1 MRNARQLPVIMS
13 LFISSLNSGSNG
25 NCYYI
30 GNDEEAVL
38 IDAGISCREI
48 EKRMKRLDLPLE
60 RVKAVFISHEHGDH
74 ITGVVS
80 LSRKYQLPVY
90 ITPPTLADSKL
101 PLDMAVVRTFTTGEP
116 VSVGKLSVTA
126 FRKHHDA
133 IDPHS
138 FVISSNNVQ
147 IGVFTDIGICC
158 SEVKKYFS
166 QCDAVF
172 LESNYCDDMLERG
185 RYPYHL
191 KRRIK
196 GGKGHLSNA
205 EALELFCQHRGQQL
219 KYLILSHLSN
229 NNNDAAL
236 VNRLFTERS
245 GDTNIIVASR
255 YNETAVFRVDPFTG
269 IPTSTLTSRI
279 EIFRTI
285 DTRPVQLTLFE

>member
-1 MRNARQLPVIMS
+1 MS

-30 GNDEEAVL
+30 GNDDEAVL

-48 EKRMKRLDLPLE
+48 EKRMKRLDLPVE
-60 RVKAVFISHEHGDH
+60 KIKAVFISHEHGDH

-90 ITPPTLADSKL
+90 ITPQTLADSKL
-101 PLDMAVVRTFTTGEP
+101 PLDAAVVNSFSADTPITIGN
-116 VSVGKLSVTA
+116 LQVTA

-138 FVISSNNVQ
+138 FVISSNDVQ
-147 IGVFTDIGICC
+147 IGVFTDIGVCC
-158 SEVKKYFS
+158 AEVKKHFT

-172 LESNYCDDMLERG
+172 LESNYCDNMLENG

-196 GGKGHLSNA
+196 GGKGHLSNT
-205 EALELFCQHRGQQL
+205 EALELFCQCRGQQL

-229 NNNDAAL
+229 NNNDTEL
-236 VNRLFTERS
+236 VSRIFNEKA

-255 YNETAVFRVDPFTG
+255 YKETEVFRIDPFTAT
-269 IPTSTLTSRI
+269 IAPTLTPQI
-279 EIFRTI
+279 EIFRADDI
-285 DTRPVQLTLFE
+285 RPVQLSLFQ

>member
-1 MRNARQLPVIMS
+1 MS

-25 NCYYI
+25 NCYYV
-30 GNDEEAVL
+30 GNEEEAVL

-48 EKRMKRLDLPLE
+48 EKRMKRLELSIDK
-60 RVKAVFISHEHGDH
+60 VKAVFISHEHGDH

-80 LSRKYQLPVY
+80 LSRKYKLPVY
-90 ITPPTLADSKL
+90 ITPKTLADSKL
-101 PLDMAVVRTFTTGEP
+101 PVDEAFVNSFTADQP
-116 VSVGKLSVTA
+116 VIIGNLMITA
-126 FRKHHDA
+126 FRKYHDA

-147 IGVFTDIGICC
+147 IGVFTDIGVCC
-158 SEVKKYFS
+158 SEVKKYFA

-172 LESNYCDDMLERG
+172 LESNYCNDMLENG

-196 GGKGHLSNA
+196 GGKGHLSNT
-205 EALELFCQHRGQQL
+205 EALELFCQYRTERL

-229 NNNDAAL
+229 NNNDTEL
-236 VNRLFTERS
+236 VSRIFNEKA

-255 YNETAVFRVDPFTG
+255 YQETEVIRIDPFTG
-269 IPTSTLTSRI
+269 VITSQISATITPRI
-279 EIFRTI
+279 EIFRAEDI
-285 DTRPVQLTLFE
+285 RPVQLTLFE

>member
-1 MRNARQLPVIMS
+1 MS

-48 EKRMKRLDLPLE
+48 EKRMKRLELSIE
-60 RVKAVFISHEHGDH
+60 KVKAVFISHEHGDH

-80 LSRKYQLPVY
+80 LSRKYKLPVY
-90 ITPPTLADSKL
+90 ITPKTLADSKL
-101 PLDMAVVRTFTTGEP
+101 PLDEGFVNSFIADQPITIGN
-116 VSVGKLSVTA
+116 LLITA
-126 FRKHHDA
+126 FRKYHDA

-147 IGVFTDIGICC
+147 IGVFTDIGVCC
-158 SEVKKYFS
+158 GEVKRYFA

-172 LESNYCDDMLERG
+172 LESNYCDDMLEKG

-196 GGKGHLSNA
+196 GGNGHLSNA
-205 EALELFCQHRGQQL
+205 EALELFCQYRTQRL

-229 NNNDAAL
+229 NNNDTEL
-236 VNRLFTERS
+236 VSRIFNEKA

-255 YNETAVFRVDPFTG
+255 YQETEVFRIDPVAG
-269 IPTSTLTSRI
+269 TLTTQTTATITPRI
-279 EIFRTI
+279 EIFRAEDI
-285 DTRPVQLTLFE
+285 RPVQLTLFE

>member
-1 MRNARQLPVIMS
+1 MS

-48 EKRMKRLDLPLE
+48 EKRMKRLELSIE
-60 RVKAVFISHEHGDH
+60 KVKAVFISHEHGDH

-80 LSRKYQLPVY
+80 LSRKYKLPVY
-90 ITPPTLADSKL
+90 ITPKTLADSKL
-101 PLDMAVVRTFTTGEP
+101 PLDEGFVNSFIADQPITIGN
-116 VSVGKLSVTA
+116 LLITA
-126 FRKHHDA
+126 FRKYHDA

-147 IGVFTDIGICC
+147 IGVFTDIGVCC
-158 SEVKKYFS
+158 GEVKRYFA

-172 LESNYCDDMLERG
+172 LESNYCDDMLEKG

-196 GGKGHLSNA
+196 GGNGHLSNA
-205 EALELFCQHRGQQL
+205 EALELFCQYRTQRL

-229 NNNDAAL
+229 NNNDTEL
-236 VNRLFTERS
+236 VSRIFNEKA

-255 YNETAVFRVDPFTG
+255 YQETEVFRIDPFAG
-269 IPTSTLTSRI
+269 TLTTQTTATITPRI
-279 EIFRTI
+279 EIFRAEDI
-285 DTRPVQLTLFE
+285 RPVQLTLFE